1 MRGSPLLRA
10 LIVFALLLCL
20 SPIIW
25 KLTHAEAG
33 QRVIAAPELPI
44 TADQEISIE
53 LSFTTAPG
61 RVAISYLGKTV
72 WEKSKPEASEDLTV
86 KVSWPKEGGE
96 LKFDVEWPESDS
108 LSAMRVKLSDPVHG
122 DIERSLW
129 GRGTKTGVLKFP

>member
-10 LIVFALLLCL
+10 LVVFALLLCL
-20 SPIIW
+20 APVIW
-25 KLTHAEAG
+25 KLTRADAS
-33 QRVIAAPELPI
+33 QTVIAPPTPPV

-53 LSFTTAPG
+53 LSFTTSPG
-61 RVAISYLGKTV
+61 RVAISYLGKSV
-72 WEKSKPEASEDLTV
+72 WEKSKPEALEDV
-86 KVSWPKEGGE
+86 AIKVPWPQEGGE